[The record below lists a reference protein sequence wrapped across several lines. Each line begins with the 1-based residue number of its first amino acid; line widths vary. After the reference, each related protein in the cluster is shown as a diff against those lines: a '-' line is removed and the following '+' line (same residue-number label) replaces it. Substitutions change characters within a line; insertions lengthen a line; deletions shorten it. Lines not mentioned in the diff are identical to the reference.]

1 MAGARTTIVI
11 VSWNTRDLLAAC
23 LGSVFADDPAARVV
37 VVDNASA
44 DGTVPALSPRWP
56 QARWI
61 ASDENLGFA
70 RGNNLALAEVETE
83 YVWLLNPDTEVRP
96 GALAQL
102 EAWLDAHPRAAVAG
116 AGLLNP
122 DGSPQPCSFT
132 FPTPLGTAA
141 EWLFLPRPL
150 ARARDRLFALA
161 PRRAPGPTD
170 WVLGAAML
178 VRVAAMRAVGP
189 LDPGYFMYAEELDW
203 CHRFRQAGWEVHLVP
218 DAEVVHHGGQATA
231 QVRERMLLELFA
243 SRARYF
249 TLRLPWWRRAC
260 FGPAMALGAAWNMLY
275 LALRPQP
282 GWRPGL
288 PLAVALAA
296 WRGRTVAPSTPSLPG
311 GSSSPSAPSSPPS
324 TQSSSPSTQSSP
336 RAPGADA

>member
-1 MAGARTTIVI
+1 MAGARTTTVI
-11 VSWNTRDLLAAC
+11 VSWNTRDLLDAC
-23 LGSVFADDPAARVV
+23 LRSVFADDPAARVV

-44 DGTVPALSPRWP
+44 DGTVAALGPRYP

-61 ASDENLGFA
+61 ASGENLGFA
-70 RGNNLALAEVETE
+70 RGNNLALADVATE
-83 YVWLLNPDTEVRP
+83 FVWLLNPDTAVRP
-96 GALAQL
+96 GALAKL

-122 DGSPQPCSFT
+122 DESPQPASFA

-150 ARARDRLFALA
+150 ARVRDRLFALA
-161 PRRAPGPTD
+161 PRRTAGPTD

-178 VRVAAMRAVGP
+178 VRMAAVREVGP

-203 CHRFRQAGWEVHLVP
+203 CHRFRAAGWEVHLVP
-218 DAEVVHHGGQATA
+218 AAEVVHHGGQATA

-249 TLRLPWWRRAC
+249 ARRLPWWRRAA
-260 FGPAMALGAAWNMLY
+260 FGPLMALGAVWNTIY
-275 LALRPQP
+275 LAVRPQP
-282 GWRPGL
+282 GWRAGL
-288 PLAVALAA
+288 PAAVARAA
-296 WRGRTVAPSTPSLPG
+296 WRART
-311 GSSSPSAPSSPPS
+311 
-324 TQSSSPSTQSSP
+324 TQ
-336 RAPGADA
+336 RAPTAVG

>member
-23 LGSVFADDPAARVV
+23 LGAIYADDPGARVV

-44 DGTVPALSPRWP
+44 DGTVAALAPRFP
-56 QARWI
+56 RATWI
-61 ASDENLGFA
+61 EAGANLGFA
-70 RGNNLALAEVETE
+70 RANNLALEAVATE
-83 YVWLLNPDTEVRP
+83 FAWLLNPDTEVRP
-96 GALAQL
+96 GALAAL

-122 DGSPQPCSFT
+122 DGTPQPCSFA
-132 FPTPLGTAA
+132 FPSPLGTAA

-150 ARARDRLFALA
+150 ARLRDRAFALA
-161 PRRAPGPTD
+161 PRRAAGPTD

-178 VRVAAMRAVGP
+178 VRTAAMRAVGP

-203 CHRFRQAGWEVHLVP
+203 CHRFHAAGWEVHLVP
-218 DAEVVHHGGQATA
+218 DAPVVHHGGQATG

-249 TLRLPWWRRAC
+249 ARRLPWWRRAG
-260 FGPAMALGAAWNMLY
+260 FGPAMAIGALWNALW
-275 LALRPQP
+275 LAARPRP

-288 PLAVALAA
+288 PLAVARAA
-296 WRGRTVAPSTPSLPG
+296 WRART
-311 GSSSPSAPSSPPS
+311 SPP
-324 TQSSSPSTQSSP
+324 
-336 RAPGADA
+336 GAGGAG